1 MQSSTLIN
9 GVKNNQSTSSLNL
22 KNSLDSNSPHHQLY
36 LKINC
41 NSAADL
47 VSSNDIPGGEVKMK
61 RYSSSKSINPIL
73 VAQLNDKIKTTS
85 RKLDT
90 NQPSW
95 NQEIY
100 LPLKLNN
107 VISSSSSLLIFS
119 IWDKHT
125 RYKNY
130 LGEFRID
137 IRDIFIKNGKF
148 NSKTDYKWYKLN
160 SNTQIHSFVTGS
172 ILVSFELVFRNHGK
186 KSKFLTNSITNK
198 LNNLSLDH
206 DRDRE
211 NLELAFKN
219 WMEQLMTVSEELT
232 IKPNE
237 QGFYDDSL
245 VNGSD
250 LDSILTDRSSTHN
263 FLTVGDAA
271 SINGSRNILSIPN
284 DDVGSFSD
292 ASFLSNA
299 DGGGGGG
306 YASDTSNGLFTKNT
320 PPPSSSLKS
329 PKKKGIRSKLINRVK
344 EDEDK
349 FEIANRE
356 VLGVVF
362 IEIVSCE
369 DLPPYKNF
377 TRTSFDMDPF
387 VVVSCGKKT
396 FRTGWKRHT
405 LNPIFKERLAF
416 EILPH
421 EYNFSIQF
429 LVLDKDHFSFHDDVA
444 HISLPLKDL
453 TEYATVKPIE
463 ENVNVDVADNGSDDG
478 SDIIRERRP
487 ASFTTPQHE
496 APSNVSVRILCDDE
510 NENENE
516 NKDKGTDVK
525 SRKKFVKKKLV
536 RSKTDASQ
544 YRTMSLSLNLHDQEY
559 IGKYSPKLKIRVR
572 FETYNELRKQFWRI
586 LLKEYQNNLVNHQE
600 TYDYIELISLLDT
613 VGCINSDEVV
623 EKFYINLNKSAWG
636 GDLLTYDEIIDQ
648 LELYLIENNKKRND
662 DNNKIFVFDTC
673 PICNQKRVSKKQD
686 LDIITHFA
694 ICASKDWNGVSKM
707 LLSSYVTP
715 TQATKKWF
723 TKALIKLTYGKYKLG
738 GNSANIL
745 VQDRMTGIIL
755 EEKMSVYV
763 RLGIRLLYK
772 GLDKARSK
780 RVRIILRNMSIK
792 QGKKFDSP
800 QLKND
805 IASFIKFHKLNLE
818 ECLIQ
823 DPNEYPTFNEFF
835 YRKLKKNVRLIE
847 DEKNDKIITSPA
859 DCRCVVFDNIDE
871 ATKLWIKGTGFTI
884 QKLIHQDQ
892 QIHIPSYSLGI
903 FRLAPQDYH
912 RFHSP
917 VDGIIESIKDIDGEY
932 YTVNPM
938 AIRSQLDVFGENVR
952 SILTIKTC
960 NFETIYMIAVGA
972 MMVGSII
979 FTVKKGDKL
988 IKGQEVG
995 YFKFGGSTILLLI
1008 ESNKFKF
1015 DSDLIKNSNSGL
1027 ETLLQV
1033 GQSIGHSPDIKEY
1046 IRDHVSFEELDKTK
1060 QLRLIRVLTGGDLKD
1075 KHQLSN
1081 WEANSIVM
1089 EDFQPTDLF
1098 EEDSIDS
1105 IIE

>member
-1 MQSSTLIN
+1 M
-9 GVKNNQSTSSLNL
+9 QSTSSLLLFEGAKNSQSGASLNL
-22 KNSLDSNSPHHQLY
+22 KLSADSTTPLTSQHPLY

-47 VSSNDIPGGEVKMK
+47 VPSNTNVGSGTSGEPKTK
-61 RYSSSKSINPIL
+61 KKYSSSKSVNPIL
-73 VAQLNDKIKTTS
+73 VAQLNDIKKSTS

-95 NQEIY
+95 NDEVYI
-100 LPLKLNN
+100 PLRAQDH
-107 VISSSSSLLIFS
+107 SSVLVFS
-119 IWDKHT
+119 VWDKHT

-137 IRDIFIKNGKF
+137 LREVFIKEDGKF
-148 NSKTDYKWYKLN
+148 VDRTDYKWYRLN
-160 SNTQIHSFVTGS
+160 SSTQIHSFVTGS
-172 ILVSFELVFRNHGK
+172 ILVSFELVFRNHTSRIK
-186 KSKFLTNSITNK
+186 KFLSTSIIADK
-198 LNNLSLDH
+198 LSRVTIDHEGLEAAFRNWVDNLI
-206 DRDRE
+206 
-211 NLELAFKN
+211 
-219 WMEQLMTVSEELT
+219 TVSGLSVKNG
-232 IKPNE
+232 IKPND
-237 QGFYDDSL
+237 QGFYDEAM
-245 VNGSD
+245 VHGSD
-250 LDSILTDRSSTHN
+250 LESVLTDRSSAHN
-263 FLTVGDAA
+263 FLTIGDAIA
-271 SINGSRNILSIPN
+271 TNGNANGSSRSLLAVPH
-284 DDVGSFSD
+284 DDAGSFSE
-292 ASFLSNA
+292 ASVISA
-299 DGGGGGG
+299 DGG
-306 YASDTSNGLFTKNT
+306 YASDTSNELFNKDA
-320 PPPSSSLKS
+320 PVSLS
-329 PKKKGIRSKLINRVK
+329 PKKKGFRSKLVHRIK
-344 EDEDK
+344 EDTDK
-349 FEIANRE
+349 FELASRQ

-387 VVVSCGKKT
+387 VVVSFGKKT

-405 LNPIFKERLAF
+405 LNPVFKERLAF

-421 EYNFSIQF
+421 ENNFSIQF
-429 LVLDKDHFSFHDDVA
+429 LILDKDHFSFHDDVA
-444 HISLPLKDL
+444 HISLPLRDI
-453 TEYATVKPIE
+453 TEYATVKPTE
-463 ENVNVDVADNGSDDG
+463 DNLELPDGAD
-478 SDIIRERRP
+478 IVREKTP
-487 ASFTTPQHE
+487 VSFTTRDDE
-496 APSNVSVRILCDDE
+496 APSNASVRILCDE
-510 NENENE
+510 EEQTN
-516 NKDKGTDVK
+516 GK
-525 SRKKFVKKKLV
+525 SRKKFLK
-536 RSKTDASQ
+536 RKTPVVSVDPSQ
-544 YRTMSLSLNLHDQEY
+544 YRTMSLSLNLHDQKY

-572 FETYNELRKQFWRI
+572 FETYTELRKQFWRI
-586 LLKEYQNNLVNHQE
+586 LLKEYQNMEVNPDE

-613 VGCINSDEVV
+613 VGCTNSDEVI
-623 EKFYINLNKSAWG
+623 EKFYTNLNKSTWG

-648 LELYLIENNKKRND
+648 LELHLSESKD
-662 DNNKIFVFDTC
+662 DDDTTKIFVFEKC
-673 PICNQKRVSKKQD
+673 PICNQNRVSKKQD

-694 ICASKDWNGVSKM
+694 ICASKDWNGVSKI

-780 RVRIILRNMSIK
+780 RVRIVLRNMSIK

-800 QLKND
+800 LLKAD

-823 DPNEYPTFNEFF
+823 DPEKYSTFNEFF
-835 YRKLKKNVRLIE
+835 YRKLQKGARLIE
-847 DEKNDKIITSPA
+847 GESNDKIITSPA
-859 DCRCVVFDNIDE
+859 DCRCVVFDSIDE
-871 ATKLWIKGTGFTI
+871 ATKLWIKGTGFTV
-884 QKLIHQDQ
+884 QKLIHEDQ

-917 VDGIIESIKDIDGEY
+917 VDGVIENIKDIDGEY

-952 SILTIKTC
+952 SIVTIKTSD
-960 NFETIYMIAVGA
+960 FERIYMIAVGA
-972 MMVGSII
+972 MMVGSIV
-979 FTVKKGDKL
+979 FTVEAGST
-988 IKGQEVG
+988 ITKGQEVG

-1008 ESNKFKF
+1008 ESSKFKF
-1015 DSDLIKNSNSGL
+1015 DSDLVKNSNAGL

-1033 GQSIGHSPDIKEY
+1033 GQSIGHAPGASEFV
-1046 IRDHVSFEELDKTK
+1046 RDHVAFEALDKAR
-1060 QLRLIRVLTGGDLKD
+1060 QLRLIRVLTGSDLKD

-1089 EDFQPTDLF
+1089 EDFQPSDLF
-1098 EEDSIDS
+1098 EDESMERIV
-1105 IIE
+1105 E

>member
-1 MQSSTLIN
+1 MNSSASLALTD
-9 GVKNNQSTSSLNL
+9 GPKNNYNKSSSVSLNL
-22 KNSLDSNSPHHQLY
+22 KISSDSTSPQFPLY

-47 VSSNDIPGGEVKMK
+47 VPSDNPTGEVKK
-61 RYSSSKSINPIL
+61 KKYSSSKSINPIL
-73 VAQLNDKIKTTS
+73 VAQLNDTIKTTS

-95 NQEIY
+95 NDEIY
-100 LPLKLNN
+100 LPLKLQDH
-107 VISSSSSLLIFS
+107 SPLLVFS
-119 IWDKHT
+119 VWDKHT

-137 IRDIFIKNGKF
+137 IRDIFIKDDGKF
-148 NSKTDYKWYKLN
+148 ISKTDYKWYKLI
-160 SNTQIHSFVTGS
+160 SSTQIHSFVTGS
-172 ILVSFELVFRNHGK
+172 ILVSFELMLRNNSK
-186 KSKFLTNSITNK
+186 KSKFLSTSSILNK
-198 LNNLSLDH
+198 LNNLSLEQD
-206 DRDRE
+206 
-211 NLELAFKN
+211 NLESAFRN
-219 WMEQLMTVSEELT
+219 WIDSLVTVSGVSIKNG
-232 IKPNE
+232 IKPND
-237 QGFYDDSL
+237 QGFYDDSM

-250 LDSILTDRSSTHN
+250 LESVLTDRSSIHN
-263 FLTVGDAA
+263 YLTIGDAIA
-271 SINGSRNILSIPN
+271 PNTSRNSLAIPH

-292 ASFLSNA
+292 ASFIST
-299 DGGGGGG
+299 DGG
-306 YASDTSNGLFTKNT
+306 YASDTANGLFNKEAMV
-320 PPPSSSLKS
+320 SS
-329 PKKKGIRSKLINRVK
+329 PKKKGLRSKLRHRVK
-344 EDEDK
+344 EDADK
-349 FEIANRE
+349 FELASRQ

-377 TRTSFDMDPF
+377 TRTTFDMDPF
-387 VVVSCGKKT
+387 VVVSFGKKT

-405 LNPIFKERLAF
+405 LNPVFKERLAF

-421 EYNFSIQF
+421 ESNFSIQF

-444 HISLPLKDL
+444 HISLPLRDI
-453 TEYATVKPIE
+453 TEYATVRPVE
-463 ENVNVDVADNGSDDG
+463 ENNLDITDG
-478 SDIIRERRP
+478 PDLVREKAP
-487 ASFTTPQHE
+487 VSFTTPEHE
-496 APSNVSVRILCDDE
+496 APSNASVTILC
-510 NENENE
+510 NEEGNDSNIH
-516 NKDKGTDVK
+516 TR
-525 SRKKFVKKKLV
+525 SRKKFLKKKLV
-536 RSKTDASQ
+536 RVQTDPTQS
-544 YRTMSLSLNLHDQEY
+544 RTMSLSLNLHDQKF

-572 FETYNELRKQFWRI
+572 FETYSELRKQFWRVS
-586 LLKEYQNNLVNHQE
+586 LKEYQKILVNPDE

-613 VGCINSDEVV
+613 VGCTNSDEVV
-623 EKFYINLNKSAWG
+623 EKFYTNLNKSAWG
-636 GDLLTYDEIIDQ
+636 GDLLTFDEIIEQ
-648 LELYLIENNKKRND
+648 LELHLTSESKGD
-662 DNNKIFVFDTC
+662 DNTKIFVFDSC

-694 ICASKDWNGVSKM
+694 ICASKDWNGVSKI

-800 QLKND
+800 LLKSD

-818 ECLIQ
+818 ECLLQ
-823 DPNEYPTFNEFF
+823 DPDQYPTFNEFF
-835 YRKLKKNVRLIE
+835 YRKLKPGARLIE
-847 DEKNDKIITSPA
+847 GETNDKIITSPA
-859 DCRCVVFDNIDE
+859 DCRCVVFDSIDE
-871 ATKLWIKGTGFTI
+871 ATKLWIKGTGFTV
-884 QKLIHQDQ
+884 QKLIHDDQ

-917 VDGIIESIKDIDGEY
+917 VDGVIESIKNIEGEY

-952 SILTIKTC
+952 SIVTIRTS
-960 NFETIYMIAVGA
+960 NFERIYMIAVGA
-972 MMVGSII
+972 MMVGSTV
-979 FTVKKGDKL
+979 FTVEVGSKL
-988 IKGQEVG
+988 TKGQEVG

-1008 ESNKFKF
+1008 ESSKFKF
-1015 DSDLIKNSNSGL
+1015 DSDLIKNSNAGL

-1033 GQSIGHSPDIKEY
+1033 GQSIGHSPDINEY
-1046 IRDHVSFEELDKTK
+1046 TRHHVSFDELDKNR
-1060 QLRLIRVLTGGDLKD
+1060 QLKLIRVLTGGDLKD

-1089 EDFQPTDLF
+1089 EDFQPSDLF
-1098 EEDSIDS
+1098 EEDSIER